1 MVLGAGEHT
10 QTSLNYAV
18 LEGQKLGNLE
28 NNLESSSKAEDT
40 LILWP
45 EVLLLGACLRKSL
58 AQVCQEI
65 CTFLAAQ
72 TRPSDVC

>member
-10 QTSLNYAV
+10 QTSPNYAV

-40 LILWP
+40 LIPWP

-58 AQVCQEI
+58 TQVC
-65 CTFLAAQ
+65 
-72 TRPSDVC
+72 